1 MISAASDAR
10 EREASVAVKHKV
22 KVLLIDNS
30 EESLAAHTRALGE
43 LGEELVCARTGREGL
58 AHLANDQFAAVLLD
72 IDLPDTDGFAIA
84 ELIRSREATRNT
96 PIVFLTARM
105 RADLVE
111 RAYSLG
117 AVDLLQKPTM
127 PVVLR
132 AKVAGFVE
140 LARKAQLLTR
150 QREEIQRLNAV
161 LERRVE
167 KRTAKLQQR
176 EAEMSRL
183 LANLPDI
190 ISRFDRDLR
199 FLYISP
205 AITRIGGLAPAHYIG
220 KTHAEA
226 GVPPDV
232 SEYLENGLR
241 EIFRTGE
248 IGHVE
253 FALTG
258 PDGVERRYLGIGVPE
273 RGPDGLLVSIL
284 TIVHDVTGQKI
295 AEEARRAL
303 EHQLMLLIEA
313 SGALLASPDLPNVL
327 RHILHTATRFIPADA
342 YAVWRKQPS
351 GGLWKLVTSQG
362 LSDSYESTAYERGAA
377 PGLSIPSEPVAIED
391 VETFPL
397 VQHRREFHRAEGIRS
412 MLTVPLAIH
421 GEIGGTIVYYH
432 RVPHRFTEAE
442 IRLGQALGNL
452 AAAALGTAE
461 LYERQTQLRG
471 EAERAEDKA
480 TFLAEAGAVLSSS
493 LEYGDT
499 LARVAQAAV
508 PVFADWCSVDVLEGG
523 ELRAVTVA
531 HQDPAKVEFAREFR
545 RKYPRGEK
553 DPGSAALRTGKSILV
568 EELPDELI
576 VQGARSPEH
585 LSDIRR
591 LAITSFIIAPML
603 AGARAV
609 GTLTF
614 VSAESGRR
622 YTRADLAFAEE
633 LAMRAGHAI
642 ENARLHAEVR
652 TSEER
657 FRTMADSAPVL
668 IWLSGPDKARTWF
681 NKTWLDFTGRT
692 MDQEVGNGWTSRV
705 HPDDL
710 DRVLDVYGSAFEAR
724 QRFEYEYRVCRH
736 DGACRWVLAHG
747 TPILDGQGNLNGYI
761 GTCFDIT
768 ERKESE
774 EQLRR
779 TNAELEQY
787 AFAAS
792 HDLQEPLRTI
802 KVYAQMLRRS
812 YGDGFD
818 ASATQFL
825 DFIEGG
831 ADRMIALVQDL
842 LSYSRVIMDDAC
854 PEQAPVDMNAAL
866 DTALAQLKG
875 ALDERLA
882 EVRREPLA
890 PACGRF
896 HDVVAVFQNLIGNAI
911 KYAKAGEQPRICIR
925 SCAGP
930 AGFQTYS
937 VEDNGEGIAPE
948 YHDRVFRVFKRLH
961 GREIEG
967 TGIGLALCKRTVEN
981 HGGRIWVE
989 SRAGNG
995 ATFFFTLPAA
1005 DSTRSGV

>member
-43 LGEELVCARTGREGL
+43 LGEELVRARTGREGL

-72 IDLPDTDGFAIA
+72 VDLPDTDGFAIA

-105 RADLVE
+105 QADLVE

-167 KRTAKLQQR
+167 KRTAELQQR
-176 EAEMSRL
+176 EAELSRL

-205 AITRIGGLAPAHYIG
+205 AVTRIGGLPPAHYIG

-226 GVPPDV
+226 GVPADV

-241 EIFRTGE
+241 QIFRTGE

-258 PDGVERRYLGIGVPE
+258 ADGVERRYFGIGVPE
-273 RGPDGLLVSIL
+273 RGPDDSLASIL
-284 TIVHDVTGQKI
+284 TIVRDVTGQKI
-295 AEEARRAL
+295 AEEAQRAL

-327 RHILHTATRFIPADA
+327 RRILDTATHFIPADA

-362 LSDSYESTAYERGAA
+362 LSDSYESTAYERGGA
-377 PGLSIPSEPVAIED
+377 PGLSVPSEPVAIQD
-391 VETFPL
+391 VETFRL
-397 VQHRREFHRAEGIRS
+397 VQHRREFYRAEGIRS

-432 RVPHRFTEAE
+432 RVPHRFTDAE
-442 IRLGQALGNL
+442 IRLGRALGNL
-452 AAAALGTAE
+452 AASALGTAE
-461 LYERQTQLRG
+461 LYERQTELRA

-499 LARVAQAAV
+499 LARVARAAV
-508 PVFADWCSVDVLEGG
+508 PVFADWCSVEVLEGG

-531 HQDPAKVEFAREFR
+531 HQDPAKIEFAREFR
-545 RKYPRGEK
+545 RKYPRGEN
-553 DPGSAALRTGKSILV
+553 DPGLAALRTGKSILI
-568 EELPDELI
+568 EEVPDELI
-576 VQGARSPEH
+576 VQRARSPEH

-591 LAITSFIIAPML
+591 LAITSFIVAPML

-633 LAMRAGHAI
+633 LAMRAVHAI

-652 TSEER
+652 ASEER

-668 IWLSGPDKARTWF
+668 IWLAGPEKARTWF
-681 NKTWLDFTGRT
+681 NKTWLAFTGRT
-692 MDQEVGNGWTSRV
+692 MEQEAGNGWTSRV

-710 DRVLDVYGSAFEAR
+710 DRVLDLYSSAFDAR

-736 DGACRWVLAHG
+736 DGTYRWVLAHG
-747 TPILDGQGNLNGYI
+747 TPILDGQGNFAGYI

-774 EQLRR
+774 QQLRR

-792 HDLQEPLRTI
+792 HDLQEPLRMI

-812 YGDGFD
+812 YGAGFD

-842 LSYSRVIMDDAC
+842 LSYSRVIMDDAVS
-854 PEQAPVDMNAAL
+854 EQEPVDMNAAL

-875 ALDERLA
+875 AIDERLA
-882 EVRREPLA
+882 ELHREPLA
-890 PACGRF
+890 SACGRF
-896 HDVVAVFQNLIGNAI
+896 HDLVAVFQNLIGNAI
-911 KYAKAGEQPRICIR
+911 KYAKAGEQPQISVRC
-925 SCAGP
+925 CAGP

-937 VEDNGEGIAPE
+937 VEDRGEGIAPE
-948 YHDRVFRVFKRLH
+948 YHERIFRVFKRLH

-967 TGIGLALCKRTVEN
+967 TGIGLSLCKRIVEN
-981 HGGRIWVE
+981 HGGQIWVE
-989 SRAGNG
+989 SRAGDG

-1005 DSTRSGV
+1005 DSAR